1 MVEHERCLCERWTE
15 GDVTVGRNESV
26 TAMWSISIDGDR
38 TLLTTN
44 EFVSLYRCMR
54 EALDYGGR

>member
-1 MVEHERCLCERWTE
+1 MVKSERSLCERWTE
-15 GDVTVGRNESV
+15 DDVTVGRNESV
-26 TAMWSISIDGDR
+26 VAMWSITIDGDR

-44 EFVSLYRCMR
+44 QFVALYRCMR

>member
-1 MVEHERCLCERWTE
+1 MVKKEKCLCERWTE

-26 TAMWSISIDGDR
+26 MAMWSITIDGDR

-44 EFVSLYRCMR
+44 EFVSLYRCMK
-54 EALDYGGR
+54 EALDYGDR